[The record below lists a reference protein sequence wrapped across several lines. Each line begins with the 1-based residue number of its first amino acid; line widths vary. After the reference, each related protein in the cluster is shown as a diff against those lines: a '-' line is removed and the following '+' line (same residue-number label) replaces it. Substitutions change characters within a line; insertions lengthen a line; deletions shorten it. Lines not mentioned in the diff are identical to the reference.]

1 MADRRVSRR
10 HPTVS
15 KARPV
20 TGTSCSIR
28 CVRSGT
34 AVLSFAL
41 LVAPAAWADALADA
55 QRAYA
60 DVDYAKCRDDAAK
73 ALQSKGDRPARVDA
87 YRLLGMCHAALGD
100 TESAR
105 EAFKRM
111 LAVDKDARLPDGL
124 SPRFTS
130 SFREAKGSFVTGAP
144 LALVVDNETLDGATK
159 RLRLK
164 VVDELAMVKNIAWRG
179 AAGSSGG
186 PVRAAPLLEI
196 EVPAEVDV
204 TVVALDA
211 AGGEVAGL
219 SLPAVT
225 KEAPP
230 PPPPPPGEEG
240 EGFPWLA
247 VGGAVVGV
255 AVLAGAGVGV
265 YLALQ
270 PPAAVTLKT
279 DVVFGQ

>member
-1 MADRRVSRR
+1 M
-10 HPTVS
+10 
-15 KARPV
+15 
-20 TGTSCSIR
+20 TGTSGSIR
-28 CVRSGT
+28 CVRFST
-34 AVLSFAL
+34 FLVFFTCVLSGA
-41 LVAPAAWADALADA
+41 VTARADALADA

-60 DVDYAKCRDDAAK
+60 DVDYTKCRDEAAK
-73 ALQSKGDRPARVDA
+73 ALQGKGDRPARVDA
-87 YRLLGMCHAALGD
+87 YRFLGLCEAALGD

-144 LALVVDNETLDGATK
+144 LALVVDNETIDGGTK

-164 VVDELAMVKNIAWRG
+164 VVDDLGMVKNLAWRG
-179 AAGSSGG
+179 AGGSSGG
-186 PVRAAPLLEI
+186 PVRAAPLLELEI
-196 EVPAEVDV
+196 PAEVDV
-204 TVVALDA
+204 TVFALDA

-219 SLPAVT
+219 SLPAVR
-225 KEAPP
+225 KEEPP
-230 PPPPPPGEEG
+230 PPPPTTGDDG
-240 EGFPWLA
+240 GGFPWLA
-247 VGGAVVGV
+247 VGGAVLGV

-265 YLALQ
+265 YFALQ

-279 DVVFGQ
+279 DVIFGQ

>member
-1 MADRRVSRR
+1 M
-10 HPTVS
+10 
-15 KARPV
+15 
-20 TGTSCSIR
+20 TGTSGSIR
-28 CVRSGT
+28 CVRPGT
-34 AVLSFAL
+34 VPSLAVVLAL
-41 LVAPAAWADALADA
+41 ACIALGAPTARADALADA

-60 DVDYAKCRDDAAK
+60 DVDYTKCRDEAAK
-73 ALQSKGDRPARVDA
+73 ALQGKGDRPARVDA
-87 YRLLGMCHAALGD
+87 YRYLGLCEAALGD

-105 EAFKRM
+105 EAFKHM

-144 LALVVDNETLDGATK
+144 LALIVDSETIDGGTK

-164 VVDELAMVKNIAWRG
+164 VVDELAMVKNVAWRG

-186 PVRAAPLLEI
+186 PVRAAPLLELEI
-196 EVPAEVDV
+196 PAEVDV

-219 SLPAVT
+219 SLPAL
-225 KEAPP
+225 KKAAPP
-230 PPPPPPGEEG
+230 PPPPPTGEEG
-240 EGFPWLA
+240 GGFPWLA
-247 VGGAVVGV
+247 VGAIAGV